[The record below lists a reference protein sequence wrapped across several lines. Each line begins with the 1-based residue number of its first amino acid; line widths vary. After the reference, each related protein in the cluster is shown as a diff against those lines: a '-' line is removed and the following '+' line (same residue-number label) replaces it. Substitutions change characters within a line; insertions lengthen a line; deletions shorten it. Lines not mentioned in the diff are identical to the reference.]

1 MSEVNGDPGRD
12 TGEPN
17 AELRVFGVRHHG
29 PGSARALW
37 AALTAFAPD
46 CVLVEGPPDADELI
60 AWLAHPAL
68 ELPVALLVYCPDEP
82 RRATFYPFAVF
93 SPEFQALRYG
103 LTHGVATGFMDLPR
117 RHMLAATVPPAMP
130 SPEMF
135 NRLAAAAGREGYE
148 LWWNEAV
155 EQRQQPGAL
164 FAAVVEM
171 AAVLREAAAGEPP
184 VASPAAAQRLADA
197 REAAMRQR
205 IRRAAADGCRR
216 IAAVCGAW
224 HAPALVDALQQPTA
238 PDDDLLRDLPAITV
252 AATWVPWTYG
262 RMTQAGG
269 YGAGVASPGWY
280 GHLWAMGEEAPL
292 PKGEG
297 WGEGAQPRPSP
308 SPSPEE
314 GEFSRR
320 VATVWLARVGRL
332 LRDEGFDTSP
342 GHLIEAV
349 RLAEALAALRG
360 RPFPALD
367 ELNEAAQ
374 AVLCGGDAE
383 PMGLIR
389 RRLIVGERMGVV
401 PPDVP
406 AVPLQHDLRAQQ
418 TRLRL
423 RPEPEPSTLRL
434 DLRQET
440 HLERS
445 RLLHRLTLLDIPWG
459 TLTPTKGQSA
469 GTFAELWQLQWR
481 PDLALRVVEAAM
493 WGNTVRDAA
502 AARAADLAERL
513 ADLPAL
519 IGLID
524 RAILADLPEA
534 IPAVLVRIEAL
545 SVAGAEVGHM
555 LTALPPLAQ
564 TLRYGGLRH
573 SADHLTQLRRVFDH
587 LLTRACL
594 ALPRAC
600 AALDGDAAGDM
611 AERLSAA
618 APAVHL
624 AAEPRAGERW
634 IDALLALADRRG
646 VHPTIAGR
654 ATRLLHEAAAQ
665 PPAAIGPRLERA
677 LAGGAADEVRYAADW
692 LDGLLRDSGLLLVHD
707 RALWAE
713 VDGWLSGLPGERFV
727 EALPLLRRTFAD
739 YPEGVR
745 EQLRRQLE
753 RRGNGRRADG
763 RPADFDPAR
772 AAAALPVVA
781 RLVGVSW
788 AGEAGAQ

>member
-1 MSEVNGDPGRD
+1 MSDVELHAFGVRRTPDVAS
-12 TGEPN
+12 E

-46 CVLVEGPPDADELI
+46 CVLVEGPPDADDLI
-60 AWLAHPAL
+60 PWLAHPAL

-82 RRATFYPFAVF
+82 RRATFYPFAIF
-93 SPEFQALRYG
+93 SPEYQALRYG
-103 LTHGVATGFMDLPR
+103 LTRGVATGFMDLPR
-117 RHMLAATVPPAMP
+117 RHMLAAAVPPAMP
-130 SPEMF
+130 SAEMF
-135 NRLAAAAGREGYE
+135 NQLAAAAGREGYE
-148 LWWNEAV
+148 PWWNEAV
-155 EQRQQPGAL
+155 EQRQRPGDL
-164 FAAVVEM
+164 FPAIIEM
-171 AAVLREAAAGEPP
+171 AATLRE
-184 VASPAAAQRLADA
+184 SPASLPTSAPLAAQRLADA

-205 IRRAAADGCRR
+205 IRRAAADGHHR

-224 HAPALVDALQQPTA
+224 HAPALVEALHQPTA
-238 PDDDLLRDLPAITV
+238 ADGDLLRDLPAITV

-262 RMTQAGG
+262 RMTQTGG

-280 GHLWAMGEEAPL
+280 GHLWAMGEAEQ
-292 PKGEG
+292 GEVDFG
-297 WGEGAQPRPSP
+297 
-308 SPSPEE
+308 
-314 GEFSRR
+314 RR

-406 AVPLQHDLRAQQ
+406 AVPLQHDLRTQQ

-459 TLTPTKGQSA
+459 ALTPTKGQST

-502 AARAADLAERL
+502 AARAADMAERL
-513 ADLPAL
+513 TDLPAL

-524 RAILADLPEA
+524 RAVLADLPEA
-534 IPAVLVRIEAL
+534 IPSVLARIEAL

-555 LTALPPLAQ
+555 LAALPPLAQ

-600 AALDGDAAGDM
+600 AALDGDSAGDM

-624 AAEPRAGERW
+624 AAEPRAAERW

-646 VHPTIAGR
+646 LHPTIAGR

-677 LAGGAADEVRYAADW
+677 LAGGAVDDVCYAADW

-745 EQLRRQLE
+745 EQLRHQLE
-753 RRGNGRRADG
+753 RRGNGRHADG
-763 RPADFDPAR
+763 RSADFDPVR
-772 AAAALPVVA
+772 AAAALPIVA

-788 AGEAGAQ
+788 AGEAGTR